1 MAGPTLGTAPRFTSQ
16 GPHAG
21 LARARRWAVEGRDQW
36 PPLFQRLVFAVAG
49 WLPPAL
55 GLAYT
60 SGSVSG
66 CDRAAVS
73 CPANF
78 ELFQLLAVAGLL
90 AALLALPRA
99 AYLAA
104 AGSAGLAF
112 TAALLVIVYSV
123 AGVAQPLP
131 QPFAIVTLAVWLA
144 GYVVGVFA
152 AANDWPVARPWVL
165 EPWAS
170 APGKRAP
177 SLGVARR
184 PSRSRLSGR

>member
-1 MAGPTLGTAPRFTSQ
+1 
-16 GPHAG
+16 
-21 LARARRWAVEGRDQW
+21 
-36 PPLFQRLVFAVAG
+36 VFAFAG

-55 GLAYT
+55 GLAYA
-60 SGSVSG
+60 SGSLSG

-78 ELFQLLAVAGLL
+78 ELLQLLAVAGLL
-90 AALLALPRA
+90 AALLFLPKA

-123 AGVAQPLP
+123 AGIAQPLP
-131 QPFAIVTLAVWLA
+131 QPFAVVTLALWLA
-144 GYVVGVFA
+144 GYVFGALA
-152 AANDWPVARPWVL
+152 AANDWPVARPWAD
-165 EPWAS
+165 EPWLTG
-170 APGKRAP
+170 PGGRGP

-184 PSRSRLSGR
+184 VSRSRLGGR

>member
-1 MAGPTLGTAPRFTSQ
+1 
-16 GPHAG
+16 
-21 LARARRWAVEGRDQW
+21 
-36 PPLFQRLVFAVAG
+36 VFAVAG

-55 GLAYT
+55 AIAYT
-60 SGSVSG
+60 SGNVSG

-73 CPANF
+73 CPPNF
-78 ELFQLLAVAGLL
+78 ELLQLGAVAGLL
-90 AALLALPRA
+90 GVLLLLPRA

-131 QPFAIVTLAVWLA
+131 QPVALLTVALWLG
-144 GYVVGVFA
+144 GYVVGAFA
-152 AANDWPVARPWVL
+152 AANDWPVPRPWSREAWL
-165 EPWAS
+165 SGAGG
-170 APGKRAP
+170 AAP

-184 PSRSRLSGR
+184 ISRSRLSGR